1 MLSYWINITKINERQ
16 EAKGLDKYGMTL
28 ESNTGLTME
37 QRIEHLQEELIDGL
51 KYAEH
56 LKAILTEEM
65 SLNDYQRL
73 AQRTANPELTPMDK
87 VRNGCY
93 GLNGEAGECIDL
105 IKKYEF
111 QKHDFDN
118 EKMIDELGDVM
129 WYCAEL
135 ASGLGVTLED
145 VAKHNVEKLRARYP
159 EGFDKDRS
167 VHRVI

>member
-1 MLSYWINITKINERQ
+1 MNYWENISKINERQ
-16 EAKGLDKYGMTL
+16 EAKGLDKYGMAL
-28 ESNTGLTME
+28 ENNTALTTA

-56 LKAILTEEM
+56 LKAVIDENMT
-65 SLNDYQRL
+65 LNEYQRL
-73 AQRTANPELTPMDK
+73 AQRTANPELLPMGK
-87 VRNGCY
+87 IRNACY

-105 IKKYEF
+105 LKKYEF
-111 QKHDFDN
+111 QQHDFD
-118 EKMIDELGDVM
+118 EDKMLDELGDVM

-145 VAKHNVEKLRARYP
+145 VARHNIEKLRARYP

-167 VHRVI
+167 INRAI